1 MIGTRQEDRAMPSIA
16 TLANVKDRVPVELT
30 DAALQA
36 LIDRIESRLTR
47 LVGAPDDTPR
57 EDAFYGVGDG
67 LIALIRPPAS
77 VEAVFTGTTVDP
89 LVDTPLAATDWR
101 LSGAN
106 LERLPY
112 GYCWYDVVVVQW
124 TPIDIT
130 DDWIE
135 AVIDL
140 VRLRTARTAH
150 TSERIGEWS
159 YSGADFEAAEQ
170 EVIAR
175 LAQNGIVG

>member
-1 MIGTRQEDRAMPSIA
+1 MTSV
-16 TLANVKDRVPVELT
+16 TSLANVKERVPVDLT
-30 DAALQA
+30 DAALQN
-36 LIDRIESRLTR
+36 LIDRIESRLIR
-47 LVGAPDDTPR
+47 FVGIPGSTAR
-57 EDAFYGVGDG
+57 EDIFYGVCDG
-67 LIALIRPPAS
+67 LITLLRPPAS
-77 VEAVFTGTTVDP
+77 VEAVFTSTTTIDTLVDDP
-89 LVDTPLAATDWR
+89 LATTDWR
-101 LSGAN
+101 LSGSN
-106 LERLPY
+106 LERLPH
-112 GYCWYDVVVVQW
+112 GYPWFDAVVVQW

-130 DDWIE
+130 DDFKE

-150 TSERIGEWS
+150 NAERIGEWS

>member
-1 MIGTRQEDRAMPSIA
+1 MPSV
-16 TLANVKDRVPVELT
+16 TSLANVKERVPVDLT
-30 DAALQA
+30 DAALQTM
-36 LIDRIESRLTR
+36 IDRIESRLIR
-47 LVGAPDDTPR
+47 AVGTPDDTAR
-57 EDAFYGVGDG
+57 EDVFYGVCDG
-67 LIALIRPPAS
+67 LITLIRPPVS
-77 VEAVFTGTTVDP
+77 VEAVFTSTTTVDTE
-89 LVDTPLAATDWR
+89 VDDPLAVTEWR
-101 LSGAN
+101 LSGSN

-112 GYCWYDVVVVQW
+112 GYPWFDVVIVQW

-130 DDWIE
+130 DDFKE

-150 TSERIGEWS
+150 RAERIGEWS
-159 YSGADFEAAEQ
+159 YSGADFEAAEL